1 MRRGGA
7 VRRFIR
13 KHPQW
18 AVGVWVTLFFVLLAL
33 PYFFAPWV
41 MAPQTRRVSYSEFLG
56 EVRKGA
62 VTEVEVKPD
71 ELVGLLKNEGGRGR
85 QQVIVAT
92 RLPGIDESSFIRE
105 LESKGVK
112 IQGRTEAASPLVSW
126 FLAWLPFLLLMAMIG
141 YGAWKTRRMMG
152 PLEFGRNRAKIY
164 DRSEGQRVTLE
175 DVAGIEEAK
184 AELAEIV
191 EFLKNPAK
199 YRRLGG
205 RIPRGVLLIGPPGTG
220 KTLLARAVAGEAQVP
235 FFSISG
241 SEFVEMFVGVGAAR
255 VRELFEAAKQ
265 KAPCI
270 VFIDELD
277 AIGKSRSAGRGL
289 IMSHDERE
297 QTLNQLLVE
306 MDGFD
311 SSTDVIIMAA
321 TNRPEVLDPALL
333 RPGRFD
339 RQIVVDRPDL
349 EGRLAILRLHAKKIR
364 LSADVD
370 LRTIAARTPGMV
382 GADLANIVNEAA
394 LLAARRGAD
403 AVEQSDLEAALD
415 RVLLGLEK
423 KSRIMTP
430 EEKERVAYHEA
441 GHALAALSLPHADPV
456 HRVSI
461 IPRTLG
467 ALGHVLQLPT
477 QERYLMTKPQLEDQ
491 IAVMLGGRAAEDLVY
506 EGVVSTGASD
516 DLERATALARQM
528 VKRYGMSERLGLITY
543 GQPQGSRFL
552 ETGFDME
559 LRDYS
564 ERTAEEID
572 QEVRRL
578 VNGLY
583 EKVKSI
589 LSARRADL
597 DRIVRR
603 LMEKE
608 TLEEAE
614 LKAILAE
621 GVEAAAG
628 APGRRVAESEAA
640 AVK

>member
-1 MRRGGA
+1 
-7 VRRFIR
+7 
-13 KHPQW
+13 
-18 AVGVWVTLFFVLLAL
+18 
-33 PYFFAPWV
+33 
-41 MAPQTRRVSYSEFLG
+41 
-56 EVRKGA
+56 
-62 VTEVEVKPD
+62 
-71 ELVGLLKNEGGRGR
+71 
-85 QQVIVAT
+85 
-92 RLPGIDESSFIRE
+92 
-105 LESKGVK
+105 
-112 IQGRTEAASPLVSW
+112 
-126 FLAWLPFLLLMAMIG
+126 
-141 YGAWKTRRMMG
+141 MMG

-572 QEVRRL
+572 QEVRRM